1 MGRADPDPKLDALDR
16 AIVGLLQRNGRMAFR
31 SMAARL
37 GVTET
42 TVQRRTQQL
51 LEAGL
56 YRVIGIVDPLQL
68 GQGHAVIIG
77 ISSDPPVVH
86 DVAAALADIPEMRFV
101 TLVTGTFDVVAE
113 LVTSERDRITRML
126 TEDLPRIPGVRAI
139 NTSWILH
146 NYKTNYRWE
155 DAAEDLSGDDEA
167 AGLED
172 GDEPD
177 GDLDTDPDGRTSGA
191 HRGAAASARNHELDA
206 VDRDIIALLQLNG
219 RMSYAEMA
227 GRLSITEATARR
239 RTLRL
244 LRSGYVSVV
253 AVGNPFLLGF
263 QEVVLMWFK
272 VELAQ
277 IADVAAALHR
287 LPAVR
292 YLSRTAGAVDIL
304 AEAIF
309 RNRSELFAFLDDTLA
324 GIAGIRDVSISFELR
339 IHKRAYLR
347 FA

>member
-1 MGRADPDPKLDALDR
+1 
-16 AIVGLLQRNGRMAFR
+16 MAFR

-51 LEAGL
+51 IEAGL
-56 YRVIGIVDPLQL
+56 YQVIGIVDPLQF

-113 LVTSERDRITRML
+113 MVTSERDRITRML
-126 TEDLPRIPGVRAI
+126 TEEVPRIPGVRAI

-146 NYKTNYRWE
+146 NYKTNFRWE
-155 DAAEDLSGDDEA
+155 DSVEDLAVDDEA
-167 AGLED
+167 A
-172 GDEPD
+172 EPD
-177 GDLDTDPDGRTSGA
+177 DGADPDRELDYDPDGRTPGA
-191 HRGAAASARNHELDA
+191 TGGATAYTRDHELDTL
-206 VDRDIIALLQLNG
+206 DHDITTLLQRNG

-244 LRSGYVSVV
+244 LQSGYVRVV
-253 AVGNPFLLGF
+253 AIGNPFLLGF

-277 IADVAAALHR
+277 VSAVTAALRR

-292 YLSRTAGAVDIL
+292 YLSRTAGAVDVL
-304 AEAIF
+304 AEATF
-309 RNRSELFAFLDDTLA
+309 RNRSELFAFLDGTLA
-324 GIAGIRDVSISFELR
+324 GIAGIRDVSISFQLK